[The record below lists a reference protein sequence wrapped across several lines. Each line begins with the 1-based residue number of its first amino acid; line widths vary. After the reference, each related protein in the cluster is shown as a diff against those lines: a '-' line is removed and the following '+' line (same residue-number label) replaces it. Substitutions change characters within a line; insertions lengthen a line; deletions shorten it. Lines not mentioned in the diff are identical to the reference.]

1 MNPLAPAADLLR
13 AFTFPFKMIFVVG
26 LCAFINWFTSPGH
39 WWFQWVAFGMGIAL
53 LCIWARALRTL
64 VGAGLLA
71 GIGYLAYR
79 WWKGREA
86 GNALAARTMPAGR

>member
-26 LCAFINWFTSPGH
+26 LCAAINWFTSPGH

-71 GIGYLAYR
+71 GMGYLAYR
-79 WWKGREA
+79 WWKGREPGDA
-86 GNALAARTMPAGR
+86 NAPRTYQAGR

>member
-13 AFTFPFKMIFVVG
+13 AFTFPFKALFVVG
-26 LCAFINWFTSPGH
+26 LCAFINWFVTPGH

-53 LCIWARALRTL
+53 LCVWARALRTL

-71 GIGYLAYR
+71 GLGYLAYR
-79 WWKGREA
+79 WWKGREPGA
-86 GNALAARTMPAGR
+86 ANAARPPQAVR